1 MSLAELNK
9 NTEELLSQLNIK
21 NRRRKRNPDSMGKN
35 SIKYKFLEGTG
46 TQIAYD
52 LKFKYFFTNN

>member
-1 MSLAELNK
+1 
-9 NTEELLSQLNIK
+9 
-21 NRRRKRNPDSMGKN
+21 MGKN

-52 LKFKYFFTNN
+52 LKFKYFFAPNWTLTNSGPSSNLNLIQVINQSYFLFSLH